1 MSDQL
6 PTTTKPYP
14 GLPAV
19 AIDDRALAIFTIQMV
34 GRLHELEER
43 FVEPRQHPRL
53 TFAQSR
59 GASRRPR

>member
-14 GLPAV
+14 GLPPV
-19 AIDDRALAIFTIQMV
+19 AIDDRALAKFTIDMV
-34 GRLHELEER
+34 GRLQELEER

-53 TFAQSR
+53 TFAHAR

>member
-14 GLPAV
+14 GLPQV
-19 AIDDRALAIFTIQMV
+19 AIDDRALAKFTIDMV
-34 GRLHELEER
+34 GRLHELEQR

-53 TFAQSR
+53 SFGAARQS
-59 GASRRPR
+59 SRRPR

>member
-6 PTTTKPYP
+6 PTTTKSYP

-19 AIDDRALAIFTIQMV
+19 AIDDRALAKFTIEMV

-43 FVEPRQHPRL
+43 FLEPRQHPRL
-53 TFAQSR
+53 IFGEPRQ
-59 GASRRPR
+59 ASRRPR